1 MRIARVVLGSLLL
14 SSLAFAAHAEPITF
28 TETLTGS
35 SYYGPSAGVTE
46 PITITGY
53 GDTSNVVYSS
63 ADDEYTLLLSS
74 ATVQMGSGPVE
85 TFTGSVEAFE
95 ADGFIA
101 GFEQLSPLDVNI
113 AAVDGF
119 DDPFTNYALNSS
131 ISVTDGTQVPASY
144 TLFNTTGGSF
154 DFATFSTTAT
164 FSSTVPPAV
173 PEPSSL
179 VLLATGMLGITEGM
193 RRKLRNSR
201 AL

>member
-1 MRIARVVLGSLLL
+1 LRIARVVLGSLLL

>member
-179 VLLATGMLGITEGM
+179 VLLATGLLGITEGM